1 MKQTTQESWRS
12 GVCVCAGGGGA
23 RRRRRLGATGLGRNH
38 EHTSDTGAKRERR
51 AGLSSVAAPA
61 LVQVTLGSTYPVTRR
76 FSKQSG
82 KKGDTHTHTHT
93 LWYWLVMHVRTKGI
107 FFLNNEKKNLSIAS
121 SSSSY
126 SFFVFCLFQITSFF
140 LFFIFCRPHTH
151 THGILCPL

>member
-1 MKQTTQESWRS
+1 
-12 GVCVCAGGGGA
+12 VCVCAGGGGA

-82 KKGDTHTHTHT
+82 KKGDTHTHSDTDW
-93 LWYWLVMHVRTKGI
+93 LWRYARQDKR
-107 FFLNNEKKNLSIAS
+107 N
-121 SSSSY
+121 
-126 SFFVFCLFQITSFF
+126 VFI
-140 LFFIFCRPHTH
+140 
-151 THGILCPL
+151 

>member
-1 MKQTTQESWRS
+1 LKKWC
-12 GVCVCAGGGGA
+12 VCVCWWWWCKKKAPTRSYRSWPQSRTHIRHRSKA
-23 RRRRRLGATGLGRNH
+23 RETCGSLLSCCSCSCPGDPGQHISRHKTFFK
-38 EHTSDTGAKRERR
+38 AKR
-51 AGLSSVAAPA
+51 
-61 LVQVTLGSTYPVTRR
+61 Q
-76 FSKQSG
+76 
-82 KKGDTHTHTHT
+82 KGRHTHTHTHT

-121 SSSSY
+121 SSSSFY